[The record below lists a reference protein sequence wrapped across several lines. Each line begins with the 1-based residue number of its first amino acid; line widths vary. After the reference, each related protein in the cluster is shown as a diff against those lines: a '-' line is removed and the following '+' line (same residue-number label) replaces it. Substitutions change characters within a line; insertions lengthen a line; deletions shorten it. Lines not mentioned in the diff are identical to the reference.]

1 MPKTTVIL
9 RDDLYGILV
18 AKAGK
23 RKISER
29 INEILAEHL
38 LKERKS
44 LFGTMR
50 KVDTSDLRDHRERP

>member
-1 MPKTTVIL
+1 MAKTTVLL
-9 RDDLYGILV
+9 RDDLYDILV
-18 AKAGK
+18 AEAGK

-38 LKERKS
+38 IKKRKS

-50 KVDTSDLRDHRERP
+50 KVDVKDLRDHRERV